1 MEHHVR
7 EFNIDKNQIT
17 LNKNPLHKH
26 QKFEKHFKVPRQN
39 KEHDATL

>member
-1 MEHHVR
+1 MEHRVR

-26 QKFEKHFKVPRQN
+26 QKFEKHFKSP
-39 KEHDATL
+39 KTK